1 LRKGWLLLGKELYD
15 EIAKHYQVVNEFIN
29 KAVMEALK
37 KEEQK
42 EEKRR

>member
-1 LRKGWLLLGKELYD
+1 LRKGWFLLGKKLYD

-29 KAVMEALK
+29 KVVAEALKK

-42 EEKRR
+42 EKRR